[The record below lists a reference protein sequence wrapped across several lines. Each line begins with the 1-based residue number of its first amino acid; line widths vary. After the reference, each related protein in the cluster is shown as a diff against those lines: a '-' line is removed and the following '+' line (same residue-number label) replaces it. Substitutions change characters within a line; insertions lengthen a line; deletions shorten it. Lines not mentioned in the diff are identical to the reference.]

1 MHYLKVTNLTKSY
14 TSKALVDHVDFTIS
28 KNQKI
33 ALVAKNWAW
42 KSTLLR
48 LIMWEIDV
56 TDGDIERRQDINIGY
71 LTQECKFEQHKTVRE
86 ILFDFDMTEHRE
98 HEVELQIIIDKLKI
112 TAYLDQEIQ
121 TLSWWESKRVMLAK
135 ILASNPPMLVL
146 DEPTNH
152 LDLDMIERL
161 ERYLKR
167 QHTTLLMVTHDR
179 YFLERVCT
187 DIFELDRGKI
197 RQYSG
202 NYSYFLE
209 KKAEREEIEKIETH
223 KLKQLFRKELARI
236 RKSPQGRQTKAN
248 FREKRTYSI
257 EENYDMRKE
266 TRKQED
272 QKLELNMEERRL
284 WWKILKLKHIKK
296 SFGEKIILE
305 NFSHECRHG
314 ERIWIIWKNWVWK
327 STFIKMIMW
336 EEPVDSWLI
345 QSWESVVFGYYEQ
358 KDIQFP
364 EDKRLIDIVPDA
376 KLLEQFLFP
385 HTQQHQFAKTLSWW
399 EKRRLY
405 LLTILQKNPN
415 FLILDEPTNDL
426 DLITLWVLEDFLL
439 NYSWCLIVVSH
450 DRYFMDRIVDH
461 LFVFEWKWIVKNFRW
476 TYSEYKNNEDL
487 RIQKERDEKN
497 KSIWKSGWLKY
508 LSQDAQNIQK
518 KLSYMEKRELEQLWK
533 DIEKFEKRKDEIN
546 RLFDNKDLPFD
557 EIKKISTELW
567 EIIRHLNT
575 KEQRRF
581 ELIERE

>member
-1 MHYLKVTNLTKSY
+1 MQYLKVTNLTKSY
-14 TSKALVDHVDFTIS
+14 TSKSLIDHVDFTIL

-33 ALVAKNWAW
+33 ALVAKNGAG
-42 KSTLLR
+42 KSTLLK
-48 LIMWEIDV
+48 LLMWQVDV
-56 TDGDIERRQDINIGY
+56 TDGEIEWRKNINIWY
-71 LTQECKFEQHKTVRE
+71 LVQECTFDLHKTVRE
-86 ILFDFDMTEHRE
+86 VLFDFDTTEQRE
-98 HEVELQIIIDKLKI
+98 HEIELQIMIDKLKI
-112 TAYLDQEIQ
+112 TLYLDQEIK
-121 TLSWWESKRVMLAK
+121 TISSGEAKRVMLAK
-135 ILASNPPMLVL
+135 ILSGNPPMLVL

-187 DIFELDRGKI
+187 DILELDRGKI
-197 RQYSG
+197 RQYPG

-209 KKAEREEIEKIETH
+209 KKAEREENEKIEMH
-223 KLKQLFRKELARI
+223 KLKQLLRKELARI

-248 FREKRTYSI
+248 FREKRFFGI
-257 EENYDMRKE
+257 EERYDSKKE
-266 TRKQED
+266 IRFQED
-272 QKLELNMEERRL
+272 SKLELSIEGRRL
-284 WWKILKLKHIKK
+284 WGKILKLKNIKK
-296 SFGEKIILE
+296 SFGDKVILQ

-314 ERIWIIWKNWVWK
+314 ERIGIIGKNGVGK
-327 STFIKMIMW
+327 STFIKMIMG
-336 EEPVDSWLI
+336 EIPVDSWLI
-345 QSWESVVFGYYEQ
+345 QTGETVVFGYYKQ
-358 KDIQFP
+358 KEIQFP
-364 EDKRLIDIVPDA
+364 EDKKLIDIVTDP

-385 HTQQHQFAKTLSWW
+385 ANQQHQFAKNLSGG

-439 NYSWCLIVVSH
+439 EYKGCLITISH

-461 LFVFEWKWIVKNFRW
+461 LFVFEGNGIVKDFRW
-476 TYSEYKNNEDL
+476 TYSEYKSAEEM

-497 KSIWKSGWLKY
+497 KNNRRNNSWII
-508 LSQDAQNIQK
+508 SQNEWDILK
-518 KLSYMEKRELEQLWK
+518 KLSYMEKRELEQLAK
-533 DIEKFEKRKDEIN
+533 DITKLEKRKEEIN
-546 RLFDNKDLPFD
+546 KLFDNKDLAFD
-557 EIKKISTELW
+557 DIKTLSTEIG
-567 EIIRHLNT
+567 EIMRHLNT